1 MLIALLSS
9 GKGTWGHVSRLL
21 DGYDVVHLL
30 TNEFG
35 VRTFRPQPGVT
46 LHEVLSSLEAPILKK
61 RFVDA
66 LKPVLA
72 SELEVDVNMA
82 SGSGVE
88 HMALIGALFEL
99 GVGFKLVY
107 ADEGVQ
113 VL

>member
-21 DGYDVVHLL
+21 TSYDTVHLL
-30 TNEFG
+30 TNDFG
-35 VRTFRPQPGVT
+35 SETFKPQEGVT
-46 LHEVLSSLEAPILKK
+46 LHNVLGGVDAVIIKKRIIDTLKPILS
-61 RFVDA
+61 
-66 LKPVLA
+66 
-72 SELEVDVNMA
+72 SELEVDVNIA
-82 SGSGVE
+82 SGSGIE
-88 HMALIGALFEL
+88 HMALIAALFEL